1 MPKKTHTHFH
11 NERNKNNLQQEIK
24 HIITAFQTIRLLVAD
39 QQAVIVSLNYED
51 CVSRLDA

>member
-24 HIITAFQTIRLLVAD
+24 HIITAFQTIRLLAITNRR
-39 QQAVIVSLNYED
+39 IV
-51 CVSRLDA
+51 V

>member
-1 MPKKTHTHFH
+1 MPKKTHTHFQ

-51 CVSRLDA
+51 CD